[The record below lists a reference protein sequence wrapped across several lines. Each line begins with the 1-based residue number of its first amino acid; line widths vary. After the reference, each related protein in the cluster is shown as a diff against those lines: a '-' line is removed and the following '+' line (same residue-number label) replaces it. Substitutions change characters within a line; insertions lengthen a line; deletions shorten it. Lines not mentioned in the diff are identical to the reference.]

1 MLENDLQ
8 AGGRAASYLWRGD
21 LKMNVANQRGKTVVT
36 QIEGRL
42 RMSISGADLV
52 VRHLEAQGVHHVF
65 GVSGAKIDRV
75 SDALIDSPIQTVV
88 CRHEQN
94 ASFIAQGI
102 GRLTGKAGVCLVTSG
117 PGTTNLVTGFA
128 TATSEGSPVVGLGGV
143 VPRAVRLKQ
152 THQSLDTATLFRPVA
167 KFSAEVESE
176 AAIGEVLANA
186 FRAAESPRP
195 GAAFVALPSDIM
207 DAAAPEVVLTPV
219 CPIRLGPGPSAAIA
233 EAARLIGKAQRPVLL
248 LGMLAS
254 EPRAALA
261 IQALLQAAP
270 LAVVTTFQ
278 ASGILTRDMLPLFA
292 GRVGLFHN
300 QPADRL
306 LDAADLVITVGYDPI
321 ECDEAL
327 WNKGKSRD
335 IVHIDA
341 VACDIDAAYQPA
353 IEIIGDIADSIGAL
367 APQVRSLARP
377 GPALRS
383 VIDEMTMIRE
393 KGARETGVPV
403 HPMRLIADL
412 QAVVA
417 DDVTL
422 CLDMGSLHI
431 WLARYLQVFRPRQML
446 ISNGQQTLGVALPW
460 AIAACLVRPSEKVI
474 SLSGDGGFHFSSAEL
489 ETAVRLKC
497 HFVHI
502 IWRDGSYDMVGFQE
516 ELKYGRRSGVD
527 FGPIDTV
534 RFAEAMGARGFAV
547 ERPEDFAP
555 TLRKAMELPGPVL
568 IDVPVDYSHNK
579 VLAQHLSP
587 EALVF

>member
-1 MLENDLQ
+1 
-8 AGGRAASYLWRGD
+8 
-21 LKMNVANQRGKTVVT
+21 
-36 QIEGRL
+36 
-42 RMSISGADLV
+42 MSINGAELV
-52 VRHLEAQGVHHVF
+52 VRHLEAQGVSHVF
-65 GVSGAKIDRV
+65 GVPGAKIDRV
-75 SDALIDSPIQTVV
+75 CDALAGSRIQTVV

-128 TATSEGSPVVGLGGV
+128 TATSEGSPVVGLAGV
-143 VPRAVRLKQ
+143 VPRAMRLKQ

-167 KFSAEVESE
+167 KYSAEVSSE
-176 AAIGEVLANA
+176 MAIGEVLANA

-195 GAAFVALPSDIM
+195 GAAFVGLPSDVM

-219 CPIRLGPGPSAAIA
+219 SPVRLGPGPKDAIA
-233 EAARLIGKAQRPVLL
+233 DAARRIDRAQRPVLL

-254 EPRAALA
+254 EPQAALA
-261 IQALLQAAP
+261 IRAMIQAARLP
-270 LAVVTTFQ
+270 VVTTFQ
-278 ASGILTRDMLPLFA
+278 ASGILTRDMLSLFA

-306 LDAADLVITVGYDPI
+306 LDAAELVITVGYDPI
-321 ECDEAL
+321 EYDEAL
-327 WNKGKSRD
+327 WNKGHSRD

-341 VACDIDAAYQPA
+341 VPCDIDAAYKPA
-353 IEIIGDIADSIGAL
+353 IEIIGDIADSIQAL
-367 APQVRSLARP
+367 APLLVSQERRD
-377 GPALRS
+377 PALRS
-383 VIDEMTMIRE
+383 VIDEMAMVRE
-393 KGARETGVPV
+393 KGARERGTPI
-403 HPMRLIADL
+403 HPLRLVADM

-422 CLDMGSLHI
+422 CLDVGSFYI

-446 ISNGQQTLGVALPW
+446 ISNGQQTLGVGLPW
-460 AIAACLVRPSEKVI
+460 AIAACLVRPGEKVI
-474 SLSGDGGFHFSSAEL
+474 SVSGDGGFHFSSAEL

-497 HFVHI
+497 NLVHI

-516 ELKYGRRSGVD
+516 ESKYGRRSWVE

-534 RFAEAMGARGFAV
+534 RFAEAMGARGFAI
-547 ERPEDFAP
+547 ERAEDFAP

-579 VLAQHLSP
+579 ALGQQVLPQ
-587 EALVF
+587 ALI

>member
-1 MLENDLQ
+1 MPI
-8 AGGRAASYLWRGD
+8 R
-21 LKMNVANQRGKTVVT
+21 
-36 QIEGRL
+36 
-42 RMSISGADLV
+42 GADLV
-52 VRHLEAQGVHHVF
+52 VRHLEAQCVRHVF
-65 GVSGAKIDRV
+65 GVPGAKIDRV
-75 SDALIDSPIQTVV
+75 YDALTGSRIQTVV

-143 VPRAVRLKQ
+143 VPRDVRLKQ
-152 THQSLDTATLFRPVA
+152 THQSLDTATLFRPDA
-167 KFSAEVESE
+167 KYSAEVSSE

-195 GAAFVALPSDIM
+195 GAAFVALPSDVM
-207 DAAAPEVVLTPV
+207 EAEAPEVLTPV
-219 CPIRLGPGPSAAIA
+219 SPVRLGPGPSEAIA
-233 EAARLIGKAQRPVLL
+233 DAARRIGAAQRPVLL

-261 IQALLQAAP
+261 IRELLQAAP
-270 LAVVTTFQ
+270 LPVVTTFQ
-278 ASGILTRDMLPLFA
+278 ATGILTRDLLPLFA

-306 LDAADLVITVGYDPI
+306 LDDADLVITVGYDPI
-321 ECDEAL
+321 EYDEAA
-327 WNKGKSRD
+327 WNKGHRRD

-341 VACDIDAAYQPA
+341 VPCDIDAAYKPA
-353 IEIIGDIADSIGAL
+353 IEIVGDIADTIRSL
-367 APQVRSLARP
+367 APQLRLSQRTN
-377 GPALRS
+377 PALRA
-383 VIDEMTMIRE
+383 VIDEMAMIRE
-393 KGARETGVPV
+393 KGSRENGVPV
-403 HPMRLIADL
+403 HPLRLIADL
-412 QAVVA
+412 QAIVA

-422 CLDMGSLHI
+422 CLDMGSFHI

-460 AIAACLVRPSEKVI
+460 AIAACLVRSGEKVI
-474 SLSGDGGFHFSSAEL
+474 SISGDGGFHYSSSEL

-497 HFVHI
+497 PFVHI
-502 IWRDGSYDMVGFQE
+502 IWRDGAYDMVGFQE

-534 RFAEAMGARGFAV
+534 RFAEALGARGFAI
-547 ERPEDFAP
+547 ERPEEFAP

-579 VLAQHLSP
+579 ALGQQVLPS
-587 EALVF
+587 ALI

>member
-1 MLENDLQ
+1 
-8 AGGRAASYLWRGD
+8 
-21 LKMNVANQRGKTVVT
+21 
-36 QIEGRL
+36 
-42 RMSISGADLV
+42 
-52 VRHLEAQGVHHVF
+52 VRHLEAQGVRHVF
-65 GVSGAKIDRV
+65 GVPGAKIDRV
-75 SDALIDSPIQTVV
+75 FDALLGSKIQTIV

-128 TATSEGSPVVGLGGV
+128 TATSEGSPVVGLGAV

-152 THQSLDTATLFRPVA
+152 THQSLDTATLFRSVA

-176 AAIGEVLANA
+176 KAIGEVLANA

-195 GAAFVALPSDIM
+195 GAAFVALPSDVM
-207 DAAAPEVVLTPV
+207 ETAAPEAMLTPV
-219 CPIRLGPGPSAAIA
+219 APVRLGPGPSEAIA
-233 EAARLIGKAQRPVLL
+233 EAARLIGKAQGPVLL

-261 IQALLQAAP
+261 IQALLQAVP
-270 LAVVTTFQ
+270 LPVVTTFQ
-278 ASGILTRDMLPLFA
+278 ATGILTRELLSLFA

-306 LDAADLVITVGYDPI
+306 LDAADLVLTIGYNPI
-321 ECDEAL
+321 EYDQAA
-327 WNKGKSRD
+327 WNKGHSRN

-341 VACDIDAAYQPA
+341 VPCDIDAAYRPV
-353 IEIIGDIADSIGAL
+353 IEIVGDIADT
-367 APQVRSLARP
+367 VRSLAPQLGLLARP
-377 GPALRS
+377 NPALCS
-383 VIDEMTMIRE
+383 VIDEMAMIRQE
-393 KGARETGVPV
+393 GARATGMPV
-403 HPMRLIADL
+403 HPLRLIADL

-422 CLDMGSLHI
+422 CLDIGSFHI
-431 WLARYLQVFRPRQML
+431 WIARYLQVFRPRQL
-446 ISNGQQTLGVALPW
+446 VISNGQQTLGVGMPW
-460 AIAACLVRPSEKVI
+460 AIAACLVRPSDKVI
-474 SLSGDGGFHFSSAEL
+474 SVSGDGGFHFSSAEL

-502 IWRDGSYDMVGFQE
+502 IWRDGFYDMVRFQE
-516 ELKYGRRSGVD
+516 EMKYGRRSGVD

-534 RFAEAMGARGFAV
+534 RFAESMGARGFSV
-547 ERPEDFAP
+547 ERAEDFAP
-555 TLRKAMELPGPVL
+555 TLRKAMDLPGPVL

-579 VLAQHLSP
+579 SLGQQVLPQ
-587 EALVF
+587 ALI

>member
-1 MLENDLQ
+1 
-8 AGGRAASYLWRGD
+8 
-21 LKMNVANQRGKTVVT
+21 
-36 QIEGRL
+36 
-42 RMSISGADLV
+42 MSMSGAELV
-52 VRHLEAQGVHHVF
+52 VRHLEAQGVRHVF
-65 GVSGAKIDRV
+65 GVPGAKIDRV
-75 SDALIDSPIQTVV
+75 YDALLDSRIQTIV

-128 TATSEGSPVVGLGGV
+128 TATLEGSPVVGLGGV

-167 KFSAEVESE
+167 KFSAEVASE
-176 AAIGEVLANA
+176 QAIGEVLANA

-195 GAAFVALPSDIM
+195 GAAFVALPSDVM
-207 DAAAPEVVLTPV
+207 EAVAPETILTPV
-219 CPIRLGPGPSAAIA
+219 KPVRLGPGPSEAID
-233 EAARLIGKAQRPVLL
+233 EAARLLGKAQRPVLL

-254 EPRAALA
+254 EPRAALV
-261 IQALLQAAP
+261 IRALLQAAP
-270 LAVVTTFQ
+270 LPVVTTFQ
-278 ASGILTRDMLPLFA
+278 ATGIVGHELLPLYA

-306 LDAADLVITVGYDPI
+306 LDAADLVVTIGYDPI
-321 ECDEAL
+321 EYDQAA
-327 WNKGKSRD
+327 WNKGRNRD

-341 VACDIDAAYQPA
+341 VPCDIDAAYKPA
-353 IEIIGDIADSIGAL
+353 IEIIGDIADTVTAL
-367 APQVRSLARP
+367 SAQLPSLARAN
-377 GPALRS
+377 PALSS

-393 KGARETGVPV
+393 KGAKEAGVPI
-403 HPMRLIADL
+403 HPLRLVADL

-422 CLDMGSLHI
+422 CLDMGSFHI
-431 WLARYLQVFRPRQML
+431 WLARYLQVFRPRQMV

-474 SLSGDGGFHFSSAEL
+474 SLSGDGGFHFSSVEL

-497 HFVHI
+497 NFVHI

-534 RFAEAMGARGFAV
+534 RFTESMGARGFAIKQA
-547 ERPEDFAP
+547 EDFAP
-555 TLRKAMELPGPVL
+555 TLRKAMAISGPVL
-568 IDVPVDYSHNK
+568 IDVPVDYSHNR
-579 VLAQHLSP
+579 
-587 EALVF
+587 ALGQQVRPQALI

>member
-1 MLENDLQ
+1 
-8 AGGRAASYLWRGD
+8 
-21 LKMNVANQRGKTVVT
+21 
-36 QIEGRL
+36 
-42 RMSISGADLV
+42 MSSNGAEVV
-52 VRHLEAQGVHHVF
+52 VRHLEAQGVRHVF
-65 GVSGAKIDRV
+65 GVPGAKIDRV
-75 SDALIDSPIQTVV
+75 YDALLDSRIQTVV

-143 VPRAVRLKQ
+143 VPRAMRLKQ

-167 KFSAEVESE
+167 KYSAEVGSE

-195 GAAFVALPSDIM
+195 GAAFVALPSDVM
-207 DAAAPEVVLTPV
+207 ETAAPEVVLTPV
-219 CPIRLGPGPSAAIA
+219 SPVRLGPGPSQAIA
-233 EAARLIGKAQRPVLL
+233 DAARLIGEARRPVLL

-261 IQALLQAAP
+261 IRALLQAVLLP
-270 LAVVTTFQ
+270 VVTTFQ
-278 ASGILTRDMLPLFA
+278 ATGILTRDMLPLFA

-306 LDAADLVITVGYDPI
+306 LDASDLVITIGYDPI
-321 ECDEAL
+321 EYDQAL
-327 WNKGKSRD
+327 WNKGHSRD

-341 VACDIDAAYQPA
+341 VPCDIDAAYKPA
-353 IEIIGDIADSIGAL
+353 IEIIGDIADTVTSLRAQL
-367 APQVRSLARP
+367 PSLARP
-377 GPALRS
+377 NPALRS
-383 VIDEMTMIRE
+383 VIDEMAMIRE
-393 KGARETGVPV
+393 QGALATGWPM
-403 HPMRLIADL
+403 HPLRLIADL
-412 QAVVA
+412 QAVIA

-422 CLDMGSLHI
+422 CLDMGSFHI

-446 ISNGQQTLGVALPW
+446 VSNGQQTLGVALPW
-460 AIAACLVRPSEKVI
+460 AIAACLVRPSDKVI
-474 SLSGDGGFHFSSAEL
+474 SVSGDGGFHFSSAEL

-502 IWRDGSYDMVGFQE
+502 IWRDGFYDMVRFQE
-516 ELKYGRRSGVD
+516 ELKYGRSSGVA

-534 RFAEAMGARGFAV
+534 RFAESMGARGFAV
-547 ERPEDFAP
+547 ERAEDFAP
-555 TLRKAMELPGPVL
+555 TLRKAMDLSGPVL

-579 VLAQHLSP
+579 ALGQQVLPQ
-587 EALVF
+587 ALI

>member
-1 MLENDLQ
+1 MPIRG
-8 AGGRAASYLWRGD
+8 AG
-21 LKMNVANQRGKTVVT
+21 
-36 QIEGRL
+36 
-42 RMSISGADLV
+42 LV
-52 VRHLEAQGVHHVF
+52 VRHLEAQGVRHVF
-65 GVSGAKIDRV
+65 GVPGGKIDRV
-75 SDALIDSPIQTVV
+75 YDALTGSRIQTVV

-94 ASFIAQGI
+94 ASFIAQGL

-167 KFSAEVESE
+167 KYSAEVGSE

-195 GAAFVALPSDIM
+195 GAAFVALPSDVM
-207 DAAAPEVVLTPV
+207 GAEAEEVVLTPV
-219 CPIRLGPGPSAAIA
+219 SPVRLGPGPGEAIA
-233 EAARLIGKAQRPVLL
+233 DAARRINEARRPVLL

-261 IQALLQAAP
+261 IRALLQAVP
-270 LAVVTTFQ
+270 LPVVTTFQ
-278 ASGILTRDMLPLFA
+278 ATGILTRDMLPLFA

-306 LDAADLVITVGYDPI
+306 LDGADLVVTVGYDPI
-321 ECDEAL
+321 EYDEAA
-327 WNKGKSRD
+327 WNKGQTRD
-335 IVHIDA
+335 VVHIDA
-341 VACDIDAAYQPA
+341 VPCDVDAAYKPA
-353 IEIIGDIADSIGAL
+353 VEIIGDIADTIHAL
-367 APQVRSLARP
+367 APQLRAQARP
-377 GPALRS
+377 NPALRS
-383 VIDEMTMIRE
+383 VIDEMAMIRE
-393 KGARETGVPV
+393 TGARENGVPV
-403 HPMRLIADL
+403 HPLRLIADL
-412 QAVVA
+412 QAVVR

-422 CLDMGSLHI
+422 CLDMGSFHI

-460 AIAACLVRPSEKVI
+460 AIAACLARPGEKVI
-474 SLSGDGGFHFSSAEL
+474 SISGDGGFHYSSVEL

-497 HFVHI
+497 PFVHI
-502 IWRDGSYDMVGFQE
+502 IWRDGAYDMVAFQE
-516 ELKYGRRSGVD
+516 ELKYGRRSGVA

-555 TLRKAMELPGPVL
+555 TLRKAMEMPGPVL

-579 VLAQHLSP
+579 ALGQQVRP
-587 EALVF
+587 EALI